1 MTEKTKKDKNENK
14 VATKDND
21 NENTQA
27 PVISNLPATTTSLQK
42 YISEISNYPILSR
55 KEEQELARRY
65 KEEGD
70 IEAARKL
77 VVSNLRFVVKIA
89 NEYRNY
95 GVNVMDLI
103 QEGNIGLMHAV
114 KGFDPTKGYRLISY
128 AVWWIRAY
136 IQNYLMK
143 SWSLVKVGT
152 SQAQRKL
159 FYKLR
164 SAKKDLEI
172 VGESPTGEE
181 YKEIAEELDVS
192 ARDVMEMDQRMS
204 KKDFSLDTELSE
216 DRESTHLDFLED
228 RSMSQEEEL
237 EKTQETEL
245 IRENLEDVLN
255 SLNERERYIIEN
267 RILTESPETLE
278 DIGNRYGISRERV
291 RQIEAAALK
300 KIRKFLTEK
309 GIDYL

>member
-1 MTEKTKKDKNENK
+1 MTEKTKDSRNTEKTENNTGNSS
-14 VATKDND
+14 VART
-21 NENTQA
+21 EIT
-27 PVISNLPATTTSLQK
+27 NLPATTTSLQK

-55 KEEQELARRY
+55 KEEQELARKY

-114 KGFDPTKGYRLISY
+114 KGFDPTKGYKLISY

-152 SQAQRKL
+152 SQSQRKL

-164 SAKKDLEI
+164 STKKDMEI
-172 VGESPTGEE
+172 KGETPTGDE
-181 YKEIAEELDVS
+181 YREIAEELDVS
-192 ARDVMEMDQRMS
+192 ESDVMEMDKRMS
-204 KKDFSLDTELSE
+204 RRDFSLDASLTE
-216 DRESTHLDFLED
+216 DRDSTHMDFLED

-237 EKTQETEL
+237 EKDQETEL
-245 IRENLEDVLN
+245 IRENLEDVLS
-255 SLNERERYIIEN
+255 SLSERERYIIEN
-267 RILTESPETLE
+267 RILTEKPETLE

-291 RQIEAAALK
+291 RQVESAALK
-300 KIRKFLTEK
+300 KIRKILTEK
-309 GIDYL
+309 GIETL

>member
-1 MTEKTKKDKNENK
+1 MTEKTKKDKKENK
-14 VATKDND
+14 VATKDNG
-21 NENTQA
+21 NENSQA

-300 KIRKFLTEK
+300 KVRKFLTEK

>member
-1 MTEKTKKDKNENK
+1 MTENNNKNNKEKDKNAKKEQEK
-14 VATKDND
+14 SVDKA
-21 NENTQA
+21 
-27 PVISNLPATTTSLQK
+27 VISNLPATTTSLQK

-55 KEEQELARRY
+55 KEEQELARKY

-70 IEAARKL
+70 VEAARKL

-89 NEYRNY
+89 NEYKNY

-164 SAKKDLEI
+164 STKKDMDI
-172 VGESPTGEE
+172 VGETPTGEE

-192 ARDVMEMDQRMS
+192 PRDVMEMDQRMS
-204 KKDFSLDTELSE
+204 KKDFSLDTELSA
-216 DRESTHLDFLED
+216 DRENTHLDFLED
-228 RSMSQEEEL
+228 SSLTQEEEL
-237 EKTQETEL
+237 EKSQESEL
-245 IRENLEDVLN
+245 IRENLEEVLN
-255 SLNERERYIIEN
+255 TLNERERYIIEH
-267 RILTESPETLE
+267 RILKEKAETLE
-278 DIGNRYGISRERV
+278 EIGNKFGISRERV
-291 RQIEAAALK
+291 RQIEGAALK
-300 KIRKFLTEK
+300 KVRKLLAEK
-309 GIDYL
+309 GIESL